1 MKNSIS
7 SGAKS
12 FHRPLAQSI
21 TKMRQTLRNLIA
33 QAKTE
38 EAIKLLLQKTDPE
51 TDLGKRVIQLSA
63 RFQTYKRNLLDNL
76 HDAQVLGVEL
86 ANINRS
92 LLELLEEWETPNGPP
107 WVPKPPQPWLKWTG
121 IGALGLAILLI
132 LVKMLGFPEGEKI
145 AATATESQSQ
155 DTTLKDPGQI
165 PTDTNPATI
174 QVPTIKKEKT
184 NPVSTRKI
192 PSPQPVTP
200 SKLLS
205 IAIKSDQSTAA
216 TQTYRVG
223 DFIRLW
229 VQVSQPCYLRA
240 LYKLADGQVILL
252 AEDQKVI
259 EKDLSNWLELGY
271 GFEVTEPTGAEA
283 LHVFAQ
289 SQPFE
294 DLKTIEK
301 DGYTYVPSGLP
312 AALKATKRGLKPLAA
327 HAENQLQII
336 TQPK

>member
-1 MKNSIS
+1 
-7 SGAKS
+7 
-12 FHRPLAQSI
+12 
-21 TKMRQTLRNLIA
+21 MRQTLRNLIA

-38 EAIKLLLQKTDPE
+38 EAIKLLLQKTNAE
-51 TDLGKRVIQLSA
+51 NDLGKRVIQLSA

-76 HDAQVLGVEL
+76 QDSQALGVEL
-86 ANINRS
+86 AKINRS
-92 LLELLEEWETPNGPP
+92 LLELLEEWEIPNYTP

-132 LVKMLGFPEGEKI
+132 LVKMLGFPEGGKK
-145 AATATESQSQ
+145 AATATESKSK
-155 DTTLKDPGQI
+155 DTLNDQRQI
-165 PTDTNPATI
+165 LTDTNNTGTT
-174 QVPTIKKEKT
+174 QVPTTKEEK
-184 NPVSTRKI
+184 NGPVSTHKI
-192 PSPQPVTP
+192 PSPPPVTP
-200 SKLLS
+200 SKLS
-205 IAIKSDQSTAA
+205 IFIKSDQSTAA

-229 VQVSQPCYLRA
+229 VQVTQPCYLRA

-252 AEDQKVI
+252 AEDQQVT
-259 EKDLSNWLELGY
+259 EKDLPNWLELGY

-294 DLKTIEK
+294 DLKTIPI

-336 TQPK
+336 AQPK